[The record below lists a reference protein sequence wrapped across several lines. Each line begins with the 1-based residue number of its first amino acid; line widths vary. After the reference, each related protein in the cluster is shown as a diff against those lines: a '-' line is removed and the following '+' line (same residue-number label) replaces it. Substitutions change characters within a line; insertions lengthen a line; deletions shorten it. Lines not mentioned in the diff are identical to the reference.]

1 MTGCGYNPA
10 GKTRPVAHRG
20 VIDLRG
26 WDFNKD
32 GGVTLDGEW
41 EFYWNRLLKP
51 SDITPSA
58 AREDCGY
65 MTVPGLWKNRIVKGA
80 ALPGDGQATYRL
92 RILGGGDATLKTVT
106 IQRVYSAYR
115 LWINKK
121 LVDERGSIDE
131 TSKVPENYIFIHNK
145 RNSSFTMNEGTNEI
159 IIQVFNRDY
168 GSGGIDRSILLEN
181 NANFE
186 QNMKRSYTIDMVLF
200 GLLIFASVINI
211 LSYFFRRQD
220 SASLYFGTYC
230 LILAINTLNHQFPLL
245 PDGLTIPRYPYY
257 LNYITIVI
265 YVPFILMTVKSLFPD
280 DMSIYFVRFYQI
292 VAVLHVP
299 VLLFVDFKTAEELI
313 KVYYFLGFILIIY
326 NAYVLAKVIIK
337 RREDAILFIFGFTP
351 VFIGAVNDIL
361 YAMWVVNT
369 TTLTQYGVVMLS
381 IVITI
386 VISRRYSRA
395 LWRVE
400 ELSKDLAEKNI
411 TLRNLDRLKDQF
423 LATTSH
429 ELRTPLHGMIGLSE
443 SMLEGAAGSMSPE
456 ARENLSLI
464 ASSGHRLANMVNDIL
479 DWRKSRTRD

>member
-1 MTGCGYNPA
+1 
-10 GKTRPVAHRG
+10 
-20 VIDLRG
+20 
-26 WDFNKD
+26 
-32 GGVTLDGEW
+32 
-41 EFYWNRLLKP
+41 
-51 SDITPSA
+51 
-58 AREDCGY
+58 
-65 MTVPGLWKNRIVKGA
+65 
-80 ALPGDGQATYRL
+80 
-92 RILGGGDATLKTVT
+92 
-106 IQRVYSAYR
+106 
-115 LWINKK
+115 
-121 LVDERGSIDE
+121 
-131 TSKVPENYIFIHNK
+131 
-145 RNSSFTMNEGTNEI
+145 MNEGTNEI

-411 TLRNLDRLKDQF
+411 TLRKLDRLKDQF